1 MIGVTGDVKKVL
13 QGWRHSTIVSA
24 YHPCG
29 YIVMHV
35 TKAVLWY

>member
-1 MIGVTGDVKKVL
+1 MIDATGDRNKVL
-13 QGWRHSTIVSA
+13 RGWRHSVSVSA

-35 TKAVLWY
+35 TKGVFWY